1 MQQRLPSA
9 PYYVARRHQDLQIS
23 SEPSHSLFDNLQ
35 GHGLMIHV
43 NQCRL
48 MQDWDPTHSRSFGG

>member
-9 PYYVARRHQDLQIS
+9 PYYVARRHQDLQIN
-23 SEPSHSLFDNLQ
+23 SEPSHTLFDNLQ

-43 NQCRL
+43 VSVN
-48 MQDWDPTHSRSFGG
+48 